1 MSIKTQYFVCVPR
14 ENHCWVLAVNQPHD
28 GYCPH
33 YVHLTN
39 SVLSQIMVRVF
50 ISQREHHIDLFFLQ
64 FFAATLFNI
73 MHIQLFTFTN
83 VFL

>member
-1 MSIKTQYFVCVPR
+1 
-14 ENHCWVLAVNQPHD
+14 
-28 GYCPH
+28 
-33 YVHLTN
+33 
-39 SVLSQIMVRVF
+39 MVRVF